1 MEVYLPI
8 DSDKPTVRLSPLF
21 RPSMAVL
28 AKPMVDFPHGQ
39 TNTSKEKFPHV
50 ENDVPPLSSIN
61 LMRIGSNGR
70 NNRGQSNGRFT
81 NDNKL
86 GREYAIQEA
95 SPSISSYKKHQP
107 HDQVMQERD
116 GSPGAFIVANE
127 RRGVLQLLS
136 EEVRGEM
143 LKQEVSK
150 PVVDNCPPPMT
161 QLMMN
166 IMVWNCRGALS
177 PKFS

>member
-8 DSDKPTVRLSPLF
+8 DSNKPTVRLSPLF

-28 AKPMVDFPHGQ
+28 AKPVVDFPHGQ

-61 LMRIGSNGR
+61 LMRIGSDGR
-70 NNRGQSNGRFT
+70 NNRGQNNGRFT

-107 HDQVMQERD
+107 HDQVMRERY
-116 GSPGAFIVANE
+116 GSPRAFIVANE

-136 EEVRGEM
+136 EEVRGKM

-150 PVVDNCPPPMT
+150 PAVDNCPPPMT